1 MNRLKFIKTISI
13 SAFAIPVI
21 ISSLGKKEEIKE
33 ILNNEPNI
41 VKVSPKGI
49 PLKNHSGLK
58 SQIES
63 CNCEYY
69 NIITKKELENFIEQ
83 FI

>member
-1 MNRLKFIKTISI
+1 MDRKEFIKLLSI
-13 SAFAIPVI
+13 SAVGITAGA
-21 ISSLGKKEEIKE
+21 SLLPTREEKPKTWIDKQE
-33 ILNNEPNI
+33 
-41 VKVSPKGI
+41 KVSPKGI